1 VREIFIGLCLMK
13 DDGNSTGATVWT
25 GGAGV
30 EGVGVG
36 VGVEG
41 AAVEGAG
48 VEGVSVGVEGAGDE
62 TTAASAEPVTLLL
75 IGWKP
80 TALAVTVMV
89 AD

>member
-1 VREIFIGLCLMK
+1 MK

-25 GGAGV
+25 GGVGV
-30 EGVGVG
+30 EGVGVEG
-36 VGVEG
+36 VG
-41 AAVEGAG
+41 VEGAG
-48 VEGVSVGVEGAGDE
+48 VEGVVVAGVEGVGVEGVEGAGVD

>member
-1 VREIFIGLCLMK
+1 MK

-30 EGVGVG
+30 EGAGVEGAGVEGAGVEGAGVG

-41 AAVEGAG
+41 VDVEGAG
-48 VEGVSVGVEGAGDE
+48 VD